1 MIKRLSAVVM
11 AAALSAMLCLTAFA
25 DVDREAVEKRFVE
38 YYFEDVLDCDENGY
52 HIPVEDNPSSS
63 LYYGYYIKPFIEE
76 SSEERLEN
84 LDLSDETDHSISR
97 FVKFWYLDWESE
109 KPVMIDGLMNDGKS
123 YNIVSQDDDKWVLQ
137 DYDDNEV
144 VVDIEKTDTSFIFTT
159 NGKKLGEYE
168 RLFKYSYLNDEDA
181 IAIDKEIKEGNI
193 DKFDTDYP
201 SSEENV
207 QDAYEENTEEPTS
220 QRAVTP
226 ELVSEVD
233 NIEENHEEVAVEVE
247 NVQEAPKKSN
257 APLIAVGGIVLVTVG
272 ACAAYFIKKG
282 KAN

>member
-1 MIKRLSAVVM
+1 MFKRLSAVVM
-11 AAALSAMLCLTAFA
+11 AAALSAMLCLTVFA
-25 DVDREAVEKRFVE
+25 EVDREAVEKKLVE
-38 YYFEDVLDCDENGY
+38 YQFEGNMACDYDGY
-52 HIPVEDNPSSS
+52 HVYVEDNPFASV
-63 LYYGYYIKPFIEE
+63 YYEHYIEPFIKE
-76 SSEERLEN
+76 SSEERLGN

-97 FVKFWYLDWESE
+97 FVKFWYWDWESE
-109 KPVMIDGLMNDGKS
+109 QSAMLDSLINDGNR
-123 YNIVSQDDDKWVLQ
+123 YEFERAEEDKWIVRELGGG
-137 DYDDNEV
+137 EKTL
-144 VVDIEKTDTSFIFTT
+144 DIEKTDTSFIFTT

-201 SSEENV
+201 SSEEYV
-207 QDAYEENTEEPTS
+207 QDVYEVNSEEPSS